1 MKTQSNLYLVATYKA
16 SSRLTSAIVA
26 PIGFAVLVGW
36 MLDIAVLKSALPGL
50 VTMKANTP

>member
-1 MKTQSNLYLVATYKA
+1 MKTQSNLHLVATYEA
-16 SSRLTSAIVA
+16 SSRLASAIVA